1 MRRCRPALGTFVEVA
16 ILDDAADVDRAA
28 AFDAAF
34 AAIARV
40 GSRMSY
46 HDPGSDLSSINRDG
60 HRRAVAVD
68 PWTFDLLV
76 AAREL
81 FRRSGGAFDCTVAP
95 LLVERGVLPP
105 TPVDVDPEATFADV
119 LLDDDART
127 VRCRVPLAIDL
138 GGIAKGFAVDRAI
151 EALAAHGVASAVVE
165 AGGDLRVLGSRAVPV
180 HVRDGS
186 AAPAFAGMLADGACA
201 TSRRGLDAGGAGRA
215 PALLVDA
222 RARRVVAGRG
232 ICSVVAPTCLVAD
245 ALTKVA
251 ASLGADGDALLASFD
266 AVRLP
271 H

>member
-1 MRRCRPALGTFVEVA
+1 
-16 ILDDAADVDRAA
+16 
-28 AFDAAF
+28 
-34 AAIARV
+34 
-40 GSRMSY
+40 MSF
-46 HDPGSDLSSINRDG
+46 HDPGSDLSSINRDA

-68 PWTFDLLV
+68 PWTFDVLV

-151 EALAAHGVASAVVE
+151 DALAAHGVASAVVN
-165 AGGDLRVLGSRAVPV
+165 AGGDLRVLGVAR
-180 HVRDGS
+180 G
-186 AAPAFAGMLADGACA
+186 ADPRP
-201 TSRRGLDAGGAGRA
+201 RRRRRRPRSPGCS
-215 PALLVDA
+215 PTA
-222 RARRVVAGRG
+222 RARRRG
-232 ICSVVAPTCLVAD
+232 AASMPAVPAARRRCSSTRARAASSPAAAICSVVAPTCLVAD

-266 AVRLP
+266 AVRLS